1 MYPDSVALACKALK
15 GGLEPGRELWGGA
28 LGRVQYSEGNRKL
41 KRGVASVDY
50 PGLLFSRPGPP
61 VT

>member
-1 MYPDSVALACKALK
+1 MQGSEARAGTRERAL
-15 GGLEPGRELWGGA
+15 RGA

-41 KRGVASVDY
+41 KRGLASVDY
-50 PGLLFSRPGPP
+50 PGLLLSRPGPP